1 MIMVFANYTKQR
13 MLPYHNEGSTPPSTC
28 ISQKLMDEGTVASG
42 VGIAKFLNCCRETNY
57 CIVRQISPR
66 SKVRT
71 YT

>member
-13 MLPYHNEGSTPPSTC
+13 MLPYHNEGSTPPS
-28 ISQKLMDEGTVASG
+28 IPQKLMDEGTVASG
-42 VGIAKFLNCCRETNY
+42 VGIAKFLDCCRETNY
-57 CIVRQISPR
+57 CIVRQISAR